1 MLTRNQTLG
10 LFSGPIVRPE
20 PALVFKTIHILAGF
34 LQQHY
39 FLLPGN
45 PNKVREAKI
54 NLLTVNIDIPNKI
67 DSAIGQHP
75 QSCSPRFVVNSV
87 PITACCFS
95 DSSSVSKLSF
105 GFRL

>member
-45 PNKVREAKI
+45 PRSKNKFTYSKYRYPEQNRQCHRSASAK
-54 NLLTVNIDIPNKI
+54 LFPPVCGK
-67 DSAIGQHP
+67 
-75 QSCSPRFVVNSV
+75 
-87 PITACCFS
+87 
-95 DSSSVSKLSF
+95 
-105 GFRL
+105 